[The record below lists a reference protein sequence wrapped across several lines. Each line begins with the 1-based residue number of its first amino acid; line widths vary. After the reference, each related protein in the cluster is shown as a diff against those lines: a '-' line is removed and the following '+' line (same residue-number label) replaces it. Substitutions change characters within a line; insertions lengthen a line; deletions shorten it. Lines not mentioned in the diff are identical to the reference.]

1 MHRFIAILLI
11 ISLGSAL
18 QAAGNENASPA
29 SSKYLQSVVISRR
42 QVVGNLRGVVR
53 APDGEPL
60 EGVEV
65 DVLNHPEWIIKGQ
78 SGSPSEQRVLASQVT
93 DGNGRFT
100 FKGLPAGAYEVR
112 FGKPMFEQQHLYVEV
127 RPRTR
132 RKKRLKIALGL
143 AI

>member
-1 MHRFIAILLI
+1 MPRLLPVSI
-11 ISLGSAL
+11 FSLLSSRGGKSL
-18 QAAGNENASPA
+18 VICAAWLGPPTASRLKA
-29 SSKYLQSVVISRR
+29 SRWI
-42 QVVGNLRGVVR
+42 
-53 APDGEPL
+53 
-60 EGVEV
+60 GVEV